1 MKTFLCIREKSQDKT
16 NRASRIEINLFL
28 FVLSFFIFG
37 CDNTDD
43 ESSIIFELTPEQPII
58 EANTGEIIL
67 FHISVRSDVNLNRF
81 NISQQDPESGI
92 SAILDSVISTTSF
105 NYNFEYEAPIF
116 EDSTLLYV
124 IFKATDEQNNTR
136 SLTRGVKIYGGGI
149 LLAETTGH
157 IIYSALANNLSAFNI
172 DLLQPLSVVDN
183 PDSLQHFAD
192 NSIDSINGP
201 ILSRSW
207 KSPAGLKFV
216 RFEGF
221 SYPEATKT
229 MMQNSYSYGVKLTTI
244 NDIQNDDVIIIGR
257 EETALAIVL
266 IVQVIDDDW
275 TDNDKYLF
283 NLKK

>member
-1 MKTFLCIREKSQDKT
+1 MNNFLCKREKIQDKT
-16 NRASRIEINLFL
+16 NRASGIKIYLFL
-28 FVLSFFIFG
+28 FVLSYFMFG
-37 CDNTDD
+37 CDSKDD
-43 ESSIIFELTPEQPII
+43 ESSIVFELTPEQPII
-58 EANTGEIIL
+58 EANTGEIII

-81 NISQQDPESGI
+81 TISQQDTQNGI

-105 NYNFEYEAPIF
+105 NYNFEYAAPIF
-116 EDSTLLYV
+116 EDSTLLYI
-124 IFKATDEQNNTR
+124 IFKVTDEQNNSR

-149 LLAETTGH
+149 LLTETTGH
-157 IIYSALANNLSAFNI
+157 ILYSALANNLSAFNI

-192 NSIDSINGP
+192 NSVDSINGP
-201 ILSRSW
+201 IISRSW

-216 RFEGF
+216 RFEGL

-229 MMQNSYSYGVKLTTI
+229 MMQNSYSYGIKLTTI

-257 EETALAIVL
+257 DETALAVIL
-266 IVQVIDDDW
+266 IVQIIDDDW